1 MIDERIQSP
10 EELGVRMRQRR
21 ADLRLTQEELAAVAM
36 VTPRLLGEVERGKK
50 TTQLDGL
57 LRILAALGLDLYLQA
72 R

>member
-1 MIDERIQSP
+1 MTDGRIQNP
-10 EELGVRMRQRR
+10 EELGARIRQRR
-21 ADLRLTQEELAAVAM
+21 TNLRLTQAELAAVAM
-36 VTPRLLGEVERGKK
+36 VTPRLMGEVERGKK